1 MEVLIITPD
10 TEVYNGEAQSLVLPA
25 LDGEVGILDNHAPL
39 ITMMKPGNIRMK
51 DGAGTEHTFDV
62 KGGTVEVL
70 KNKVT
75 VLAE

>member
-1 MEVLIITPD
+1 MDVLIITPD
-10 TEVYNGEAQSLVLPA
+10 TEVYKGEAQSLVLPA

-39 ITMMKPGNIRMK
+39 ITMMKEGSIRMK
-51 DGAGTEHTFDV
+51 DGSGADHTFDV

-70 KNKVT
+70 NNKVT